1 MEIKYRIATLEDLDE
16 VCTLV
21 SHAIDT
27 MIQQNIE
34 QWDNLYP
41 MREDFKE
48 DIEKKQLYVG
58 LVDQQIAVIYVLNQ
72 EYDTEYKNGDWK
84 YKDKPFYIVHRLC
97 VNPAFQ
103 NKGIAKKALLH
114 IEEQLRKIGI
124 DAIRLDVFSKN
135 PYALKLYS
143 HLGYSK
149 VGYAN
154 WRKGKFYLMEKL
166 I

>member
-1 MEIKYRIATLEDLDE
+1 MELKYRIATLEDLDE

-21 SHAIDT
+21 SHAIDI
-27 MIQQNIE
+27 MIKQNIE

-41 MREDFKE
+41 TREDFKE

-72 EYDTEYKNGDWK
+72 EYDDEYKNGDWK

-103 NKGIAKKALLH
+103 NKGIAKKTLVH
-114 IEEQLRKIGI
+114 MEEQLREMGM

-154 WRKGKFYLMEKL
+154 WRKGKFYLMEKY